1 MHFLRTFAA
10 EKLLKLTC
18 TMKKVYTTI
27 LAAML
32 TMAAS
37 TIFTSCNDQDD
48 FNFEKDAQTTPADG
62 TTACHEL
69 AKELVGTRMDL
80 SNVLLGNDV
89 LDIWKI
95 APDGSLTLYKVDPT
109 QEDNAITD
117 SLKGTWKPFAGIDD
131 PWDATGTAPK
141 RNGFFATF
149 KGEEAQKLDLGEDEV
164 TLTYFADRTEDD
176 SLYIVSRDYVNFM
189 YMKYGD
195 TAMTRSGISN
205 FFAKVRS
212 SFSNAWK
219 KVKTVMGNLFNVDRN
234 LTNNTSESQAFWKQA
249 DEVLSGIRGDSG
261 REQTD
266 YSHWMGDI
274 YGTANPRICDMN
286 IPGSHDSFTYSYKL
300 SITAKY
306 AACQKLN
313 FDEQWQLG
321 IRAFDIRFKEDGYIY
336 HMLSTHQTVDAA
348 LDRMVHKLK
357 ANPTETAIVFLQPD
371 GDKTDKKYNKIV
383 EIVRKY
389 KDYIVTSP
397 RPDLRLDECRG
408 KMVLFQDWDYCN
420 EHPDQRVAPTME
432 SIYNGG
438 GESRVYYF
446 GGKSDVYNYDTGY
459 PTITR
464 TYYQNKCQQESYES
478 TAQFWADK
486 KRLMKECFEATAAT
500 KGQDEPVWAVNMASG
515 NVGGL
520 YINLSY
526 AKNANVMNPYAF
538 NYVVNNKAQ
547 KMNIIMMD
555 FAGYNGKFDGYHC
568 NGEKLPEAIV
578 LTNKFL

>member
-1 MHFLRTFAA
+1 
-10 EKLLKLTC
+10 
-18 TMKKVYTTI
+18 
-27 LAAML
+27 
-32 TMAAS
+32 
-37 TIFTSCNDQDD
+37 
-48 FNFEKDAQTTPADG
+48 
-62 TTACHEL
+62 
-69 AKELVGTRMDL
+69 
-80 SNVLLGNDV
+80 
-89 LDIWKI
+89 
-95 APDGSLTLYKVDPT
+95 
-109 QEDNAITD
+109 
-117 SLKGTWKPFAGIDD
+117 
-131 PWDATGTAPK
+131 
-141 RNGFFATF
+141 
-149 KGEEAQKLDLGEDEV
+149 
-164 TLTYFADRTEDD
+164 
-176 SLYIVSRDYVNFM
+176 
-189 YMKYGD
+189 
-195 TAMTRSGISN
+195 
-205 FFAKVRS
+205 
-212 SFSNAWK
+212 
-219 KVKTVMGNLFNVDRN
+219 
-234 LTNNTSESQAFWKQA
+234 
-249 DEVLSGIRGDSG
+249 
-261 REQTD
+261 
-266 YSHWMGDI
+266 
-274 YGTANPRICDMN
+274 
-286 IPGSHDSFTYSYKL
+286 
-300 SITAKY
+300 
-306 AACQKLN
+306 
-313 FDEQWQLG
+313 
-321 IRAFDIRFKEDGYIY
+321 
-336 HMLSTHQTVDAA
+336 MLSTHQTVDAA

-520 YINLSY
+520 YINISY